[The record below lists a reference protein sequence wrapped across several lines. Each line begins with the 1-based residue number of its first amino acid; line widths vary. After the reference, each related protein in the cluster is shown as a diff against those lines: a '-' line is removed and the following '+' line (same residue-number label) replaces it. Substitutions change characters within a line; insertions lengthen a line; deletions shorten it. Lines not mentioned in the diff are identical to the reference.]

1 MNTSNAGFLDIER
14 VIVPLS
20 LAEAANEHLRRVGRE
35 GYEGFALWAGWREG
49 VVFRVLETIIP
60 AQRGIR
66 SEEGVCV
73 RVDGDELFRLNVH
86 LYERGYSLIAQ
97 LHSHPGAAYHSD
109 TDDAFPIATTAGAFS
124 LVIPDFAVHPFSLD
138 RCAVYRLQPGYGWV
152 GVDPEDVQDLIQL
165 TSDS

>member
-1 MNTSNAGFLDIER
+1 VNTISAGLMDVER

-20 LAEAANEHLRRVGRE
+20 LADAANEHLRRVGQE
-35 GYEGFALWAGWREG
+35 GYEGFALWTGRREG
-49 VVFRVLETIIP
+49 PVFRVLETIIP

-109 TDDAFPIATTAGAFS
+109 TDDAFPIATTSGALS

-138 RCAVYRLQPGYGWV
+138 TCAVYRLLPGHGWV
-152 GVDPEDVQDLIQL
+152 GVRPDDVRDLIQL
-165 TSDS
+165 LPDS